1 MNARSPS
8 TIRMLLTGA
17 LTLLPLLAGADT
29 LERVRSIN
37 ALTLGYVQDFAPFS
51 SLEGDKP
58 VGYAIALCLKIAE
71 RLKEDLDLPNLQVR
85 YRAVTLDSE
94 VSAVSSGE
102 VDIVCTPT
110 PETLENRKRVS
121 YSIPVYTAGLSAMVR
136 RDAPESL
143 LRALNGEEVHSGPTW
158 RATVNRGL
166 ANQTIAVLAGG
177 VSEDWVRNKMK
188 MLGVLTTLVTVDSIA
203 AGVDAVAT
211 GKAGTF
217 ISERML
223 LQHQVDKSK
232 DAANLMVVPRLF
244 EFAPASMIVARGDE
258 DFRLLVDTVLSEM
271 YRSGEIEK
279 AHATYLGGARGTSRL
294 LFKVYGL
301 P

>member
-1 MNARSPS
+1 MNARLPS
-8 TIRMLLTGA
+8 AIRMLLTGA
-17 LTLLPLLAGADT
+17 LGLLPLLAGADT
-29 LERVRSIN
+29 LERVRSSN
-37 ALTLGYVQDFAPFS
+37 AFTLGYVQDFAPFS

-58 VGYAIALCLKIAE
+58 VGYAMALCLKIAE

-85 YRAVTLDSE
+85 YRAVTLDEE
-94 VSAVSSGE
+94 VNAVSSGE
-102 VDIVCTPT
+102 ADIVCTPT

-121 YSIPVYTAGLSAMVR
+121 YSIPVYTAGLSAVVR
-136 RDAPESL
+136 RDAPEPL
-143 LRALNGEEVHSGPTW
+143 LRALNGEEAHSGPTW

-166 ANQTIAVLAGG
+166 ANQTIAVLKGG

-188 MLGVLTTLVTVDSIA
+188 MLSVLTTLVTVDSIA
-203 AGVDAVAT
+203 AGVNAVAG

-223 LQHQVDKSK
+223 LQHQVGKSK
-232 DAANLMVVPRLF
+232 DAADLMVVPRLF
-244 EFAPASMIVARGDE
+244 EFAPAAMIIERGDE
-258 DFRLLVDTVLSEM
+258 DFRLLVDTALSEM

-279 AHATYLGGARGTSRL
+279 AQATYLGDVRGTSKL

>member
-8 TIRMLLTGA
+8 AIRMLLTSA
-17 LTLLPLLAGADT
+17 LALLPLLAGADT

-58 VGYAIALCLKIAE
+58 VGYAMALCLKIAD

-121 YSIPVYTAGLSAMVR
+121 YSIPVYTAGLSAVVR

-166 ANQTIAVLAGG
+166 TNQTIAVLAGG

-203 AGVDAVAT
+203 AGVDAVAK

-223 LQHQVDKSK
+223 LLRQVDKSK
-232 DAANLMVVPRLF
+232 DAADLMVVPRLF

-279 AHATYLGGARGTSRL
+279 AYATYLGGARGTSRL